1 MPQKYL
7 QLEDTRVYY
16 DQETGAI
23 RLISKDPRLNG
34 SPFQLNLLRDSDSTE
49 SIYRL
54 LEAEDLLGETPREL
68 PRLTY
73 LPSIGLRLRRINEDL
88 RFPNHDIK
96 GKNLRFLLGETYD
109 DSFLEI
115 NLHSAP
121 STLIGGAPG
130 TGKSVL
136 LRSLMEQALEKSE
149 LTLCHID
156 VHTPEDAS
164 SVHSRFRFQDKL
176 ATDPT
181 DALELV
187 RSMAQEQSRRYA
199 QMEAAGVNSWLDLP
213 NTNAIFFALE
223 EYSALLRACESNR
236 LEIEEVIGL
245 IARRGRAAGIYLAIC
260 SAWPTAP
267 DLPGEFKANLGRR
280 ILMGSGNRELQEMTL
295 GTPLRYGERSLDP
308 VGRGVVKVYGAPIR
322 TFQGFAQR

>member
-1 MPQKYL
+1 MPKKYL

-16 DQETGAI
+16 DQETGDI
-23 RLISKDPRLNG
+23 RLISKDTRLKG
-34 SPFQLNLLRDSDSTE
+34 HPFQLNLLRDSDSTE

-54 LEAEDLLGETPREL
+54 LEAEDLLGDTFREL

-73 LPSIGLRLRRINEDL
+73 LPPIGLRLRRTNEDARL
-88 RFPNHDIK
+88 ANRDLGSK
-96 GKNLRFLLGETYD
+96 DLRFLLGETYD

-121 STLIGGAPG
+121 NTLIGGAPG

-136 LRSLMEQALEKSE
+136 LRSLMEQALEKPE

-156 VHTPEDAS
+156 LHHPEETAS
-164 SVHSRFRFQDKL
+164 FYNRFRSQDKM

-181 DALELV
+181 DALALV
-187 RSMAQEQSRRYA
+187 RSMAREQSRRYA

-213 NTNAIFFALE
+213 NTNAILFALE
-223 EYSALLRACESNR
+223 EYSALLRACGSNR
-236 LEIEEVIGL
+236 LEIEETIGL
-245 IARRGRAAGIYLAIC
+245 IASRGRAAGIYLVIC
-260 SAWPTAP
+260 SAWPAAP
-267 DLPGEFKANLGRR
+267 DLPGEFKANFGRR
-280 ILMGSGNRELQEMTL
+280 ILMGSGTRELQEMTL
-295 GTPLRYGERSLDP
+295 GAPLRYGERSLDP
-308 VGRGVVKVYGAPIR
+308 MGRGVVRIYSAPIR